1 MRLTIYYDYVCEDS
15 HQVFRWLEKVTS
27 QRPEMH
33 LTWATFSLKELNRA
47 PEEPSCFAADAPPSS
62 SITALALAH
71 AARQA
76 DFSLYHQLVFS
87 ALHEQGAQLSEE
99 ALFEWAR
106 QAGVDI
112 DAFRAERPRWLQEVA
127 HDHEYG
133 RRHWGVRATPT
144 LVVNARAVAMLKLA
158 ETPQPETRAV
168 ELLDRLG
175 LMLIDFPELLTVK
188 RPA

>member
-1 MRLTIYYDYVCEDS
+1 MQLSIYYDYACEDS
-15 HQVFRWLEKVTS
+15 HTVFRWLEKVTP
-27 QRPEMH
+27 QRPELH
-33 LTWATFSLKELNRA
+33 LTWATFSLNELNRA
-47 PEEPSCFAADAPPSS
+47 PEAPSCFEADAPPAV

-87 ALHEQGAQLSEE
+87 ALHEQGVKLNEE
-99 ALFEWAR
+99 ALFDWAR

-133 RRHWGVRATPT
+133 RRRWGVKATPT
-144 LVVNARAVAMLKLA
+144 LVVNTRAVAMLKLA
-158 ETPQPETRAV
+158 EPPQNEARAM

-175 LMLIDFPELLTVK
+175 LLLIDFPEIMTVK
-188 RPA
+188 RPG